1 MVRRSPRRR
10 ADEAVLLQSLRW
22 PVGYILRLSTSGG
35 AAGGYHRGM
44 SDVDAPLP
52 VAVVGV
58 GRMGGH
64 HARTYAAMTGA
75 TLVGVVD
82 PDVER
87 AGAVASQHGAG
98 AYADS
103 EALLAAHP
111 ELRAVTVAAPT
122 VHHAAAARPL
132 LERGIACLIEKP
144 LAPDAAT
151 ARELADLAAEHGAVL
166 QVGHTER
173 FNPAVQAVAG
183 MGLVPRFIEVDRV
196 SPMSFRSLDVGV
208 VMDLMI
214 HDLDIVLMLV
224 GERPERVEAVGV
236 AVVADHEDVCSA
248 RLTFP
253 SGCVAD
259 ITASRLALKTE
270 RKLRLF
276 SEGGYVNL
284 DYQKRTGIVIRKS
297 ANEETLAKVR
307 AEIAAGKDLT
317 DLDYPDLVRVD
328 ELTMEAKEGHDPLT
342 AELTAFLH
350 AVRTGA
356 TPVVDAEAGHAA
368 VETARRVVDA
378 VRAHRW
384 RDLEGAAIA

>member
-1 MVRRSPRRR
+1 MSSMVP
-10 ADEAVLLQSLRW
+10 
-22 PVGYILRLSTSGG
+22 IK
-35 AAGGYHRGM
+35 
-44 SDVDAPLP
+44 

-58 GRMGGH
+58 GRMGQH
-64 HARTYAAMTGA
+64 HARTYAAMPGVA
-75 TLVGVVD
+75 LVGVVD
-82 PDVER
+82 PDPDR
-87 AGAVASQHGAG
+87 AAEIASLYEAAAYPDAVS
-98 AYADS
+98 
-103 EALLAAHP
+103 LLAAHP
-111 ELRAVTVAAPT
+111 DLRAVTIAAPT

-173 FNPAVQAVAG
+173 FNPAVQAVAK
-183 MGLVPRFIEVDRV
+183 MDITPRFIEVDRV

-236 AVVADHEDVCSA
+236 AVIAEHEDVCSA
-248 RLTFP
+248 RLSFP

-259 ITASRLALKTE
+259 LTASRLALKTD

-276 SEGGYVNL
+276 SEAAYINL
-284 DYQKRTGIVIRKS
+284 DYAKRTGIVIRKT
-297 ANEETLAKVR
+297 ANEQALREVR
-307 AEIAAGKDLT
+307 EQLAAGRDLT
-317 DLDYPDLVRVD
+317 DLDYPDLVTVD
-328 ELTMEAKEGHDPLT
+328 ELAMDMQNSDPLT
-342 AELTAFLH
+342 AELTSFLN
-350 AVRTGA
+350 AVHTGSPPA
-356 TPVVDAEAGHAA
+356 VDAEAGHAA

-378 VRAHRW
+378 VAAHRW
-384 RDLEGAAIA
+384 RDLASPTIR